1 MLELTCQRA
10 QLSDGQRI
18 LELGC
23 SWGSLS
29 LYIAARYPQ
38 SHVTAICSNMAQKL
52 FVSRQCKRR
61 GLANVQVINANNDAF
76 GDSTQYDRV
85 LVVERLGDPQNYA
98 QIGSWLKADG
108 CCFAQVKCHQRCS
121 YFLQETAIDCWILS
135 HMQPGSTLPS
145 MQLLEHFQDSVV
157 LEKQWYISGQNY
169 SKTVKAWLRHH
180 DQQRK
185 AILCLLQES
194 YGASESHKLYAKQ
207 RLAYMIQCELFG
219 YASGTEWGVGH
230 YLFRNANS

>member
-10 QLSDGQRI
+10 QLSD
-18 LELGC
+18 
-23 SWGSLS
+23 
-29 LYIAARYPQ
+29 
-38 SHVTAICSNMAQKL
+38 
-52 FVSRQCKRR
+52 

-98 QIGSWLKADG
+98 AILQQIGSWLKADG

-207 RLAYMIQCELFG
+207 RLAYMIQWCHGKSVL
-219 YASGTEWGVGH
+219 YQPDCTSRYKNISQA
-230 YLFRNANS
+230 